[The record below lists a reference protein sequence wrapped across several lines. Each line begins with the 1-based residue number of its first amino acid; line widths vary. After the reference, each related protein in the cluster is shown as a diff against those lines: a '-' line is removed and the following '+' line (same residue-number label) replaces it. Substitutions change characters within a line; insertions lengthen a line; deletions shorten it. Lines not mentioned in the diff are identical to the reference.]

1 MSNPTASVR
10 RRSPLT
16 VTVAV
21 LGVLIAAFFG
31 FASIY
36 VDVLWFQQT
45 GFEAVLFTQWGAM
58 LAIGAVGFVGMA
70 LPVWFSMW
78 IAFRMRPMTVRLSEG
93 AERYRQAIEPLRRLL
108 MYVGPALLGLLAA
121 MAAAANWPIILGWVH
136 RTPFGTTDPQFG
148 LDVSFYIFELPLLQ
162 SVVQFVSAVLIIAL
176 VLGAGTSFVYGG
188 VRITGRDIVIS
199 KTVRVQLAVTASL
212 YLIAQAASLWLDQYH
227 TLVVQGQ
234 GFLATGAGY
243 TEANAVIPGHQIMSG
258 IAAVIA
264 VFFVFT
270 AITGKW
276 RLPIVGVAMLIVS
289 SLLIGAGYPWIV
301 QRFQVDPS
309 ARTLEAEYITR
320 NIEATRAAFGVDTV
334 ETVPYEATT
343 DATPGALRAD
353 AETTAHIR
361 IIDPGLVSDAF
372 AQLEQFRQYYNFAD
386 HLDVDRYTIDGEK
399 QDTVLAVRELNQAG
413 QSSQSW
419 YNDTI
424 VYTHGYGVVAAY
436 GNKRTVDGQPQFL
449 ESGIPVSGNLGDYEP
464 RIYFGENSP
473 EYSIVGGTND
483 KGALELDYPSA
494 NSDSDAANATYTF
507 AGDGGPKLDNIFTRL
522 VYAMH
527 FQSEQIL
534 LSDAIT
540 ADSQIL
546 YERNPLVRVNKVA
559 PYLTLDS
566 DPYPAVVDG
575 RIVWIVDGYTTSG
588 NYPYSTQVDME
599 TAIQD
604 TYTAGSV
611 MAIGDIN
618 YIRNSVKA
626 TVDAYDGSVTLYAW
640 DESDPLLNTW
650 SNIFPTT
657 IQPMSKMSDSL
668 IEHVRYPSDLFKV
681 QREVLGNYH
690 VTDPGTFYSSEDTWV
705 TPNDPV
711 SSTEDPKHQPAYYL
725 TMQMPGSDNPAFSIY
740 STFIPK
746 STGSTTR
753 NVLYGYLSANSDPG
767 PDYGKLTLLT
777 LPKQTTVPGPGQV
790 QTQFDTDPEVSK
802 VLNLL
807 RQGTS
812 EVIAGNL
819 LTLPVGGGLLYVQPV
834 YVQSTGE
841 TSYPLLRKI
850 LVAFGDSIA
859 FEDTLDQALDSL
871 FGGDSGS
878 ETPVTPVDPENPTDP
893 GTLSPEL
900 KAALE
905 DARQALADR
914 AAAYAANDLVAAAAA
929 DVALQDALEK
939 AIELSQ

>member
-45 GFEAVLFTQWGAM
+45 GFDTVLFTQWGAM

-70 LPVWFSMW
+70 VPVWLSMW
-78 IAFRMRPMTVRLSEG
+78 VAFRMRPMTVRLSEG

-121 MAAAANWPIILGWVH
+121 MAAASNWPTILSWVH

-148 LDVSFYIFELPLLQ
+148 LDVSFYMFELPMLQ
-162 SVVQFVSAVLIIAL
+162 SIAQFASAVLIIAL
-176 VLGAGTSFVYGG
+176 ILGAGTSFVYGG

-212 YLIAQAASLWLDQYH
+212 YLVVQAGSLWLDQYQ

-243 TEANAVIPGHQIMSG
+243 TEANAVIPGHQIMAG

-464 RIYFGENSP
+464 RIYFGENSAARTTRVRSSSTIRRP
-473 EYSIVGGTND
+473 IRT
-483 KGALELDYPSA
+483 AMPRTRPIPS
-494 NSDSDAANATYTF
+494 
-507 AGDGGPKLDNIFTRL
+507 R
-522 VYAMH
+522 
-527 FQSEQIL
+527 
-534 LSDAIT
+534 
-540 ADSQIL
+540 
-546 YERNPLVRVNKVA
+546 
-559 PYLTLDS
+559 
-566 DPYPAVVDG
+566 
-575 RIVWIVDGYTTSG
+575 
-588 NYPYSTQVDME
+588 
-599 TAIQD
+599 
-604 TYTAGSV
+604 
-611 MAIGDIN
+611 
-618 YIRNSVKA
+618 A
-626 TVDAYDGSVTLYAW
+626 TVD
-640 DESDPLLNTW
+640 P
-650 SNIFPTT
+650 
-657 IQPMSKMSDSL
+657 
-668 IEHVRYPSDLFKV
+668 
-681 QREVLGNYH
+681 
-690 VTDPGTFYSSEDTWV
+690 
-705 TPNDPV
+705 
-711 SSTEDPKHQPAYYL
+711 SST
-725 TMQMPGSDNPAFSIY
+725 TS
-740 STFIPK
+740 
-746 STGSTTR
+746 
-753 NVLYGYLSANSDPG
+753 
-767 PDYGKLTLLT
+767 
-777 LPKQTTVPGPGQV
+777 
-790 QTQFDTDPEVSK
+790 
-802 VLNLL
+802 L
-807 RQGTS
+807 RDWCTPCTS
-812 EVIAGNL
+812 
-819 LTLPVGGGLLYVQPV
+819 
-834 YVQSTGE
+834 SR
-841 TSYPLLRKI
+841 SR
-850 LVAFGDSIA
+850 SCCR
-859 FEDTLDQALDSL
+859 
-871 FGGDSGS
+871 
-878 ETPVTPVDPENPTDP
+878 
-893 GTLSPEL
+893 TLSPPIPRFCTT
-900 KAALE
+900 ATPWF
-905 DARQALADR
+905 
-914 AAAYAANDLVAAAAA
+914 V
-929 DVALQDALEK
+929 
-939 AIELSQ
+939 